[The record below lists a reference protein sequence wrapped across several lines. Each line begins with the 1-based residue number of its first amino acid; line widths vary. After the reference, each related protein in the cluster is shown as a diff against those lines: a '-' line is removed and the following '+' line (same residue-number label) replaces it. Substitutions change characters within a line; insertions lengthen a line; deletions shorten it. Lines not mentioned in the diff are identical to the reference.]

1 MDFKL
6 NFGNVANPVRQ
17 WLVAQVAR
25 AINGVSSAQDRAAI
39 VEWLANARGALASSR
54 STPEKIREINAMV
67 DHSAVAKSVIGGVSA
82 TLRNYRA
89 SNLPLSVK
97 IALPATIAAAPFLA
111 GQGVG
116 IAAFGSAVGA
126 PALLLMFIGSAGIA
140 SILEAVAKSPADR
153 DQILQMV
160 DMILRAEMAR
170 RYNEQTRM
178 AMRNEPRA
186 PRRADVPDDADG
198 LRRALYTMDP
208 FVFEGHVVHFFGRAG
223 LKAWNTKPT
232 GDHGADGFAVRGED
246 MFVIQCKRYAPDNKV
261 GAPTVRE
268 FKGVIEENEA
278 TRGYIVTTSTFTT
291 DARASAAMSRKLVLV
306 DIETLIG
313 WHRTPPNFAI

>member
-1 MDFKL
+1 
-6 NFGNVANPVRQ
+6 
-17 WLVAQVAR
+17 
-25 AINGVSSAQDRAAI
+25 
-39 VEWLANARGALASSR
+39 
-54 STPEKIREINAMV
+54 
-67 DHSAVAKSVIGGVSA
+67 
-82 TLRNYRA
+82 
-89 SNLPLSVK
+89 
-97 IALPATIAAAPFLA
+97 
-111 GQGVG
+111 
-116 IAAFGSAVGA
+116 
-126 PALLLMFIGSAGIA
+126 
-140 SILEAVAKSPADR
+140 
-153 DQILQMV
+153 
-160 DMILRAEMAR
+160 
-170 RYNEQTRM
+170 
-178 AMRNEPRA
+178 
-186 PRRADVPDDADG
+186 
-198 LRRALYTMDP
+198 MDP